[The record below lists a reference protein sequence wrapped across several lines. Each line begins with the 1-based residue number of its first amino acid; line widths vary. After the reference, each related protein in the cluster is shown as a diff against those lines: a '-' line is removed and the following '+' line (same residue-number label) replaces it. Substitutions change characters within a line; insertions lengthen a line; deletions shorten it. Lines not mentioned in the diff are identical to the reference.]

1 MESQK
6 PAVASKQLNLRVIGH
21 AIDAMPTTR
30 NLLTVVIIAALA
42 SLFDN
47 MDSKLVG
54 NALPGLAKE
63 FAMSGATKGLVTS
76 STMWGMTV
84 GSFIW
89 GWIAD
94 KWGRRI
100 AFTLTVLMFSIF
112 SGLTAASFSVSMLL
126 VIRFLTGVGLGGAI
140 PVDASILAEFA
151 PARIRG
157 FCGASLPIAFPV
169 GTFLASFLGLLIV
182 PNYGWR
188 ALFLVGVI
196 PALLVAWVRRGVPES
211 PRWLANRGR
220 LDECRKALNH
230 IGISDEA
237 LEKSQQALANEPPP
251 AKLPKPLYRD
261 LFTPE
266 LRRRTAHTWIIWGL
280 PLMSSWGMT
289 FFMPTFFMELHGS
302 TLKAALTYNVYI
314 SLVAIAGRATVFFLL
329 DRVGRKP
336 FTILGYAGA
345 ATFLFSMLLIHRNEI
360 HFFYV
365 AAAYMYFI
373 EMGMCAITPYT
384 PEVFP
389 VHIRVLGTSTAMG
402 IGRIGGAIGPL
413 MIGIFLGAGHVPW
426 IWMFLGAG
434 CLTASLATI
443 WLGIET
449 RGRNLEQLNQAATD
463 AAATKFRQ
471 REELA
476 EKVRTTTAK

>member
-1 MESQK
+1 MQAAN
-6 PAVASKQLNLRVIGH
+6 PASADEKLNLRVIGH

-42 SLFDN
+42 SFFDN
-47 MDSKLVG
+47 MDSKLLG
-54 NALPGLAKE
+54 NALPSLAKE
-63 FAMSGATKGLVTS
+63 FSMTSATMGWVTS
-76 STMWGMTV
+76 STMWGMTA

-100 AFTLTVLMFSIF
+100 AFTLTVLMFSVF
-112 SGLTAASFSVSMLL
+112 SGLTAVSFSVWILL

-140 PVDASILAEFA
+140 PVDAAILAEFA

-169 GTFLASFLGLLIV
+169 GTFLASLLGLLIV
-182 PNYGWR
+182 PNHGWR
-188 ALFLVGVI
+188 GLFLVGVV

-211 PRWLANRGR
+211 PRWLGNRGR
-220 LDECRKALNH
+220 FAECRQALNH
-230 IGISDEA
+230 LGITDEA
-237 LEKSQQALANEPPP
+237 LEHSRLAVANEPAPP
-251 AKLPKPLYRD
+251 KLPKPLFRD

-266 LRRRTAHTWIIWGL
+266 LWRRTIHTWIIWGM

-289 FFMPTFFMELHGS
+289 YFMPTFFIKLHGS
-302 TLKAALTYNVYI
+302 TLPEALTYNVYI
-314 SLVAIAGRATVFFLL
+314 SLVAIAGRGTVFFLL
-329 DRVGRKP
+329 DRIGRKP
-336 FTILGYAGA
+336 FTILGYGGA
-345 ATFLFSMLLIHRNEI
+345 ATFLFTMLAIHHNALY
-360 HFFYV
+360 FFYV
-365 AAAYMYFI
+365 ACAYMYFM

-389 VHIRVLGTSTAMG
+389 VHIRVLGSSTAMG
-402 IGRIGGAIGPL
+402 IGRIGGAVGPL
-413 MIGIFLGAGHVPW
+413 MIGIFMGRGHVSW
-426 IWMFLGAG
+426 IWVMLGSG
-434 CLTASLATI
+434 CLIAVLATI

-463 AAATKFRQ
+463 AAFAKA
-471 REELA
+471 RERGEL
-476 EKVRTTTAK
+476 VDRSQTTAAK

>member
-1 MESQK
+1 MESPKQ
-6 PAVASKQLNLRVIGH
+6 AVAGEQLNLRIIGH

-30 NLLTVVIIAALA
+30 SLLTVVIIAALA

-54 NALPGLAKE
+54 NALPGMAKE
-63 FAMSGATKGLVTS
+63 FVLSPAAKGWVTS

-94 KWGRRI
+94 KSGRRI

-112 SGLTAASFSVSMLL
+112 SGLTAASFSVGVLL
-126 VIRFLTGVGLGGAI
+126 VIRFMTGVGLGGAI
-140 PVDASILAEFA
+140 PVDAAILAEFA

-169 GTFLASFLGLLIV
+169 GTFLASLLGLLIV

-188 ALFLVGVI
+188 ALVLVGVV

-230 IGISDEA
+230 IGITDEA
-237 LEKSQQALANEPPP
+237 LARSSLALSGETPPP
-251 AKLPKPLYRD
+251 KLPKPLVRD
-261 LFTPE
+261 LFSPE

-289 FFMPTFFMELHGS
+289 FWMPTFFMELQGS

-314 SLVAIAGRATVFFLL
+314 SMVAIAGRLTVFLLL

-336 FTILGYAGA
+336 FTILGFSGA
-345 ATFLFSMLLIHRNEI
+345 ATFLFTMLLIHRNELY
-360 HFFYV
+360 FFYV

-413 MIGIFLGAGHVPW
+413 MIGIFMGAGHVPW
-426 IWMFLGAG
+426 IWMFLGSG
-434 CLTASLATI
+434 CTIAVLATL

-463 AAATKFRQ
+463 EA
-471 REELA
+471 A
-476 EKVRTTTAK
+476 EKLRLRKEVTEGAHITAEK

>member
-1 MESQK
+1 
-6 PAVASKQLNLRVIGH
+6 
-21 AIDAMPTTR
+21 
-30 NLLTVVIIAALA
+30 
-42 SLFDN
+42 
-47 MDSKLVG
+47 
-54 NALPGLAKE
+54 AKE
-63 FAMSGATKGLVTS
+63 FAMTAATKGWVTS

-94 KWGRRI
+94 RRGRRI

-112 SGLTAASFSVSMLL
+112 SGLTAVSFSVGMLL

-140 PVDASILAEFA
+140 PVDAAILAEFA

-237 LEKSQQALANEPPP
+237 LEKSCLALAHEPPP
-251 AKLPKPLYRD
+251 AKLPKPLFRD

-266 LRRRTAHTWIIWGL
+266 LRRRTIHTWIIWGL

-289 FFMPTFFMELHGS
+289 FWMPTFFMDLHGT
-302 TLKAALTYNVYI
+302 TLKVALTYNVYI
-314 SLVAIAGRATVFFLL
+314 SLVAIAGRLTVFLLL

-336 FTILGYAGA
+336 FTIMGYTGA
-345 ATFLFSMLLIHRNEI
+345 ATFLLSLLLIHHNPLV
-360 HFFYV
+360 FFYG
-365 AAAYMYFI
+365 ACGYMYFI

-402 IGRIGGAIGPL
+402 IGRIGGGIGPL
-413 MIGIFLGAGHVPW
+413 MIGYFMGAHHPEW
-426 IWMFLGAG
+426 IWVFLASG
-434 CLTASLATI
+434 CIIAVLSTI

-463 AAATKFRQ
+463 AAAAKGLERA
-471 REELA
+471 EAAA
-476 EKVRTTTAK
+476 EKARTTTAK

>member
-1 MESQK
+1 METQK
-6 PAVASKQLNLRVIGH
+6 APVAREQLNLRIIGH

-54 NALPGLAKE
+54 NALPGMAKE
-63 FAMSGATKGLVTS
+63 FAMSAATKGWVTS

-112 SGLTAASFSVSMLL
+112 SGMTAASLSVGILL
-126 VIRFLTGVGLGGAI
+126 LIRFLTGVGLGGAI
-140 PVDASILAEFA
+140 PVDAAILAEFA

-169 GTFLASFLGLLIV
+169 GTFMASLLGLLIV

-188 ALFLVGVI
+188 VLFLVGVV

-230 IGISDEA
+230 IGITDEA
-237 LEKSQQALANEPPP
+237 LDKSRLALANEPPP
-251 AKLPKPLYRD
+251 AKLPKPLFRD

-266 LRRRTAHTWIIWGL
+266 LRRRTFHTWIIWGL

-289 FFMPTFFMELHGS
+289 FWMPTFFIELQGS

-314 SLVAIAGRATVFFLL
+314 SLVAIAGRGTVFLLL
-329 DRVGRKP
+329 DRIGRKP
-336 FTILGYAGA
+336 FTILGYTGA
-345 ATFLFSMLLIHRNEI
+345 ATFLLSLLLIHRNEFY
-360 HFFYV
+360 FFCL
-365 AAAYMYFI
+365 AACYMYFI
-373 EMGMCAITPYT
+373 EMGMCAITPCT

-402 IGRIGGAIGPL
+402 IGRIGGGIGPL
-413 MIGIFLGAGHVPW
+413 TIGYFMGAHHPEWIWIFLAS
-426 IWMFLGAG
+426 G
-434 CLTASLATI
+434 CTIAVLSTI

-463 AAATKFRQ
+463 AAAAKGKERADA
-471 REELA
+471 A
-476 EKVRTTTAK
+476 EKARTTAAK

>member
-6 PAVASKQLNLRVIGH
+6 PAVASEQLNLRVIGH
-21 AIDAMPTTR
+21 AIDNMPTTR
-30 NLLTVVIIAALA
+30 QLLTVVIIAALA
-42 SLFDN
+42 SFFDN
-47 MDSKLVG
+47 MDSKLLG
-54 NALPGLAKE
+54 NALPTMAKE
-63 FAMSGATKGLVTS
+63 FHLTAAAKGWVTS
-76 STMWGMTV
+76 STMWGMMV

-100 AFTLTVLMFSIF
+100 AFTLTVLIFSIF
-112 SGLTAASFSVSMLL
+112 SGLTAASFSLGMLL
-126 VIRFLTGVGLGGAI
+126 IIRFITGIGLGGAI
-140 PVDASILAEFA
+140 PVDAAILAEFA

-169 GTFLASFLGLLIV
+169 GTFLASLLGYLIV
-182 PNYGWR
+182 PGYGWR
-188 ALFLVGVI
+188 TLFLVGVV
-196 PALLVAWVRRGVPES
+196 PALLLAWVRRGVPES

-220 LDECRKALNH
+220 LDECRKALNK
-230 IGISDEA
+230 IGITDAA
-237 LEKSQQALANEPPP
+237 LERSRQAVANEPPP
-251 AKLPKPLYRD
+251 PKLPKPVFWD

-266 LRRRTAHTWIIWGL
+266 LRGRTIHTWIIWGL
-280 PLMSSWGMT
+280 PAASSWGMT
-289 FFMPTFFMELHGS
+289 FWMPTFFMEMHGS
-302 TLKAALTYNVYI
+302 TLKAALAYNMYV

-336 FTILGYAGA
+336 FTILGYGGA
-345 ATFLFSMLLIHRNEI
+345 ATFLFGMLAIHHNELY
-360 HFFYV
+360 FFYS
-365 AAAYMYFI
+365 ACAYMFFI

-426 IWMFLGAG
+426 IWIFLGAG

-449 RGRNLEQLNQAATD
+449 RGRNLEQLNKAATD
-463 AAATKFRQ
+463 AAANKARQ

-476 EKVRTTTAK
+476 EKAQSTTAK